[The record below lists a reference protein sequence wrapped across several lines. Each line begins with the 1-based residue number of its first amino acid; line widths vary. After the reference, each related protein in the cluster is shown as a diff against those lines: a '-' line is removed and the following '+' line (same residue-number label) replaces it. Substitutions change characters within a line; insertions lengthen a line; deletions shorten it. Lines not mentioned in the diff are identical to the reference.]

1 MNYPVLYVL
10 QEKMLLFVSR
20 GSGVGGKCWMQYT
33 EHKNPSHTDMFGTV
47 SKWSE
52 A

>member
-20 GSGVGGKCWMQYT
+20 GSGSGGKCWMQYT
-33 EHKNPSHTDMFGTV
+33 EHKNPSHTDIFGTV